1 MALEDFRGR
10 FRTVDLCRVKRGQLK
25 ERNVLRATEASDAEA
40 EASVAD
46 DNWLADIPGASRAE
60 HTPKAPSK
68 KKSKSKK
75 KHKKKSK
82 R

>member
-10 FRTVDLCRVKRGQLK
+10 FRTVDLCRVKSGQLK
-25 ERNVLRATEASDAEA
+25 ERNVLRATEASDADA
-40 EASVAD
+40 DASVAD
-46 DNWLADIPGASRAE
+46 DDWLAEIPGAARAH

-75 KHKKKSK
+75 KKKHK